1 MEPPK
6 KFTSRMLE
14 LAGLFALS
22 AFLIRLGVCYL
33 LEVWPYLLGGVI
45 LAFAG
50 IIGWRIYKHKRDGM
64 GKW

>member
-6 KFTSRMLE
+6 RFTTRILE

-22 AFLIRLGVCYL
+22 AFLIRLGVYYL
-33 LEVWPYLLGGVI
+33 LEVWPYLLIISIIVLIGV
-45 LAFAG
+45 
-50 IIGWRIYKHKRDGM
+50 IGWRIYKHRRDM

>member
-6 KFTSRMLE
+6 KFSSRMLE

-22 AFLIRLGVCYL
+22 AFLVRLGVYYL
-33 LEVWPYLLGGVI
+33 IEVWPCLLIGAI
-45 LAFAG
+45 LTLAI
-50 IIGWRIYKHKRDGM
+50 IIGWRVYKHRKDM

>member
-6 KFTSRMLE
+6 KFSSRMLE

-22 AFLIRLGVCYL
+22 AFLVRLGVYYL
-33 LEVWPYLLGGVI
+33 LEVWPYLLIGVI
-45 LAFAG
+45 LMLA
-50 IIGWRIYKHKRDGM
+50 IMIGWRIYKHRKDM

>member
-6 KFTSRMLE
+6 KFSSRMLE

-22 AFLIRLGVCYL
+22 AFLVRLGVYYL
-33 LEVWPYLLGGVI
+33 LEVWPYLLIGAI
-45 LAFAG
+45 LVLAI
-50 IIGWRIYKHKRDGM
+50 IIGWRVYKHRKNM

>member
-6 KFTSRMLE
+6 KFSSRMLE

-22 AFLIRLGVCYL
+22 AFLVRLGVYYL
-33 LEVWPYLLGGVI
+33 LEVWPYLLIGAI
-45 LAFAG
+45 LMLAI
-50 IIGWRIYKHKRDGM
+50 IIGWRVYKHRKNM

>member
-22 AFLIRLGVCYL
+22 AFLVRLGVYYL
-33 LEVWPYLLGGVI
+33 LEVWPYLLVIAILVIAGV
-45 LAFAG
+45 
-50 IIGWRIYKHKRDGM
+50 IGWRVYKRRKDM

>member
-6 KFTSRMLE
+6 KFSSRMLE

-22 AFLIRLGVCYL
+22 AFLVRLGVYYL
-33 LEVWPYLLGGVI
+33 LEVWPDLLIGVI
-45 LAFAG
+45 LMLAI
-50 IIGWRIYKHKRDGM
+50 IIGWRIYKHRKDM

>member
-6 KFTSRMLE
+6 KFSSRMLE

-22 AFLIRLGVCYL
+22 AFLVRLGVYYL
-33 LEVWPYLLGGVI
+33 IEVWPYLLIGAI
-45 LAFAG
+45 LTLA
-50 IIGWRIYKHKRDGM
+50 IIIVWRVYKHRKDM

>member
-6 KFTSRMLE
+6 KFTTRMLE

-22 AFLIRLGVCYL
+22 AFLIRLGVHYL
-33 LEVWPYLLGGVI
+33 LEVWPYLLIIAIIV
-45 LAFAG
+45 LVSV
-50 IIGWRIYKHKRDGM
+50 IGWRVYKHRRDM

>member
-22 AFLIRLGVCYL
+22 AFLVRLGVYYL
-33 LEVWPYLLGGVI
+33 LAVWPYLLIGTI
-45 LAFAG
+45 LAIAG
-50 IIGWRIYKHKRDGM
+50 IIGWRVYKHKRDNM

>member
-6 KFTSRMLE
+6 KFSSRMLE

-22 AFLIRLGVCYL
+22 AFLVRLGVYYL
-33 LEVWPYLLGGVI
+33 LEVWPYLLIGVI
-45 LAFAG
+45 LTLAI
-50 IIGWRIYKHKRDGM
+50 IIGWRIYKHRKDM

>member
-14 LAGLFALS
+14 LTGLFALS
-22 AFLIRLGVCYL
+22 AFLVRLGVYYL
-33 LEVWPYLLGGVI
+33 LEVWPYLLIVAILVIAGV
-45 LAFAG
+45 
-50 IIGWRIYKHKRDGM
+50 IGWRVYKHRKNM